1 MFLSDESPVQVQA
14 KPSHSKLAFR
24 IIGAAM
30 AFWVDQR
37 ILNLMAESAQLNL
50 TVDVSW
56 QIFPRN
62 GGTVQP
68 LSYGAA
74 KLNTMILTY
83 S

>member
-1 MFLSDESPVQVQA
+1 
-14 KPSHSKLAFR
+14 
-24 IIGAAM
+24 M

-37 ILNLMAESAQLNL
+37 TLNLMAESAQLNL

-62 GGTVQP
+62 RGTVQP

-74 KLNTMILTY
+74 KPNTMILTY